1 MGMAHPQMFD
11 DADPVLG
18 RLKEICLALPG
29 ADMKISHGR
38 PAFFTKKIFAGYGA
52 VLKGE
57 HDSDRYDRAVVFM
70 PDELEA
76 KALEQDDRFF
86 TPAYWGPYGWMGLDL
101 NGDVDWEEVGQL
113 VEESFRITA
122 PKKLVAELDAGDLD
136 KTEDLDR

>member
-1 MGMAHPQMFD
+1 MAHPQMFD
-11 DADPVLG
+11 DADPVFV

-38 PAFFTKKIFAGYGA
+38 PAFFTKKIFAAYGA

-57 HDSDRYDRAVVFM
+57 HDSGRYDRSVVFM

-86 TPAYWGPYGWMGLDL
+86 TPAYWGPYGWIGLDL

-113 VEESFRITA
+113 VEESFGLTA
-122 PKKLVAELDAGDLD
+122 PKKLVAELDQ
-136 KTEDLDR
+136 